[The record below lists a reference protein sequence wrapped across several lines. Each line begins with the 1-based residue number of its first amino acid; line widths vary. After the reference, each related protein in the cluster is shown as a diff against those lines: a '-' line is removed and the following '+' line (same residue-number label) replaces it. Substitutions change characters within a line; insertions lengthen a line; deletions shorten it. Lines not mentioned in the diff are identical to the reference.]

1 MRFVIVTRIS
11 RVAISAE
18 KMRENIM
25 SVIRSTI
32 FALAAVIAG
41 TGTTFAQGY
50 PNKPVTMVVPYSPGG
65 SSDIMGRAVAQKL
78 SEIWGQPVIV
88 ENRPGATTTVGA
100 AHVARSAPD
109 GYTMLLAAPPFVITQ
124 YVYPDLSYN
133 SRKDFAP
140 VSLIA
145 YFPLIMTVPAN
156 SPIKSLKDLVEAA
169 RAKPGATY
177 ASPGSGTTP
186 HLIGE
191 LMAQRE
197 KLDMVHVPYKSG
209 GQGVVDL
216 IAGRL
221 NFYAG
226 TPQEVLP
233 HIRSGKLRALA
244 VLGPQR
250 SDQIPDVPT
259 STEAGFPYL
268 QAQSWSTIVVP
279 AGTPKEIVDKIS
291 ADVVKVT
298 KMPEVRERLTAQGAV
313 FVGSTPEELA
323 KFYEGEHERF
333 GPLVKAIGL
342 KPN

>member
-1 MRFVIVTRIS
+1 M
-11 RVAISAE
+11 
-18 KMRENIM
+18 NI
-25 SVIRSTI
+25 IRPTV
-32 FALAAVIAG
+32 FALSVVLAASSAA
-41 TGTTFAQGY
+41 FAQSF
-50 PNKPVTMVVPYSPGG
+50 PTKPVTMVVPYSPGG
-65 SSDIMGRAVAQKL
+65 SSDIMGRAIAQKL
-78 SEIWGQPVIV
+78 AEVWGQPVVV

-124 YVYPDLSYN
+124 YVYPNLSYD

-145 YFPLIMTVPAN
+145 YFPLILTVPES
-156 SPIKSLKDLVEAA
+156 SPIKSLKDLIAAA

-177 ASPGSGTTP
+177 ASPGAGTTP

-191 LMAQRE
+191 LLAQRE

-259 STEAGFPYL
+259 STELGFPYL

-279 AGTPKEIVDKIS
+279 AGTPKDIVNKIS

-298 KMPEVRERLTAQGAV
+298 KMPDVRERLTAQGAV

-323 KFYEGEHERF
+323 KFYDGEHERF

-342 KPN
+342 KPD